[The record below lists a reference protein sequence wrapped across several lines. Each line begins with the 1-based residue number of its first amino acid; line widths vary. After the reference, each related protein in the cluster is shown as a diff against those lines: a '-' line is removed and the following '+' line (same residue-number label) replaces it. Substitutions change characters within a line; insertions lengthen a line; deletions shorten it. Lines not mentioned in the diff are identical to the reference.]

1 VRGAKAFWALAAAV
15 VVLAALPVA
24 APAYVLTFL
33 LITFMYVAMAESWN
47 MLSGYTGY
55 FSLGHGIFFG
65 FGAYGFALSFL
76 KLKLSPYL
84 ALGVGALAA
93 MIAAAVLGFVLMRV
107 RIRIG
112 YFAVLTLG
120 LNEIVKTVI
129 ANTDALGAA
138 SGFTLPPVPGPAV
151 PYLLMLGVA
160 ASAVVALL
168 LVDRSRYGLGL
179 RAILDD
185 EEVAQSMGVRTAR
198 YKTIVFVASA
208 LFPGVAGGVI
218 AWNWSFIDPYQ
229 AFDLLLSFNT
239 PIMAVFGGVGTVWGP
254 VVGAVVMS
262 VLIETLWVNLRNFQ
276 AVVFGLL
283 VVVIVM
289 LAPRGVAPL
298 LARLVRRPAG
308 ARA

>member
-1 VRGAKAFWALAAAV
+1 MTAGLLAAAV
-15 VVLAALPVA
+15 ALLAALPLV

-33 LITFMYVAMAESWN
+33 LITFMYVAMAQSWN

-65 FGAYGFALSFL
+65 FGAYGFALSLL
-76 KLKLSPYL
+76 KLKLSPFAAL
-84 ALGVGALAA
+84 AVGGLAA
-93 MIAAAVLGFVLMRV
+93 MAGAAVLGFVLMRV

-138 SGFTLPPVPGPAV
+138 SGFTLPPVPGPDV
-151 PYLLMLGVA
+151 PYLLMLGTA
-160 ASAVVALL
+160 ASAVAAMLV
-168 LVDRSRYGLGL
+168 VDRSRYGLGL

-185 EEVAQSMGVRTAR
+185 EDVAQSMGVRTAH
-198 YKTIVFVASA
+198 YKRIVFVLSA

-262 VLIETLWVNLRNFQ
+262 VLVETLWVNLRNFQ
-276 AVVFGLL
+276 AVVFGVL

-289 LAPRGVAPL
+289 VAPRGVAPL
-298 LARLVRRPAG
+298 LARVVRRPQG
-308 ARA
+308 VRA

>member
-76 KLKLSPYL
+76 KLKLSPYV
-84 ALGVGALAA
+84 ALSVGALAA
-93 MIAAAVLGFVLMRV
+93 MTAAAVLGFVLMRV

-151 PYLLMLGVA
+151 PYFLMLGVA
-160 ASAVVALL
+160 ASAVAALL

-276 AVVFGLL
+276 AVVFGFL

-298 LARLVRRPAG
+298 LVRLVRRPEG

>member
-1 VRGAKAFWALAAAV
+1 MSGRATAALLVAV
-15 VVLAALPVA
+15 VALLAALPLV

-33 LITFMYVAMAESWN
+33 LITFMYVAMTQSWN

-65 FGAYGFALSFL
+65 FGAYGFTLALL
-76 KLKLSPYL
+76 KLKLAP
-84 ALGVGALAA
+84 AAALAVGG
-93 MIAAAVLGFVLMRV
+93 AAAMAAAALLGFVLMRV

-138 SGFTLPPVPGPAV
+138 SGFTLPPVSSPAV
-151 PYLLMLGVA
+151 PYLLMLGVSVA
-160 ASAVVALL
+160 AVATMLL
-168 LVDRSRYGLGL
+168 LDRSRYGLGL

-198 YKTIVFVASA
+198 YKTAVFVLSA
-208 LFPGVAGGVI
+208 LFPGVTGGVI

-262 VLIETLWVNLRNFQ
+262 VIIETLWVNLKNFQ
-276 AVVFGLL
+276 AVVFGVL
-283 VVVIVM
+283 VVLIVM
-289 LAPRGVAPL
+289 VAPRGVAPL
-298 LARLVRRPAG
+298 LARLGRRPAG